1 MILAQL
7 RNYKLKRKKLST
19 KAYLSN
25 ETEKLND
32 TQDFNIGKK
41 SLLRKVKTKKTNY
54 RILKVKRN

>member
-19 KAYLSN
+19 KADLSS

-41 SLLRKVKTKKTNY
+41 SVLRKVKTKKTNY